1 MKTTELSTIGIQ
13 VSEDLK
19 SDVKIKCAKE
29 GKTIREVV
37 EMLLTEWVKK

>member
-1 MKTTELSTIGIQ
+1 MAKTELTNIGIQ

-19 SDVKIKCAKE
+19 ADVKIKCAKE

-37 EMLLTEWVKK
+37 ETLLKEWVKK